1 MAGAAGVRGEVQLC
15 RFCVILVDPGLIK
28 AENADALQAGHGKGK
43 WEWSDSKCLQVT
55 PSVEIMRKS

>member
-28 AENADALQAGHGKGK
+28 AENADALQAGHGKGNGNG
-43 WEWSDSKCLQVT
+43 VT
-55 PSVEIMRKS
+55 PSVSK